1 MPENNVNSYKRGLYV
16 AIGVFLWLLAMVLII
31 NIGPVAKVLSFIF
44 TYTFGI
50 LSYVIYVLMLV
61 VGFFLIFFQDKVK
74 VSYPSRVVAS
84 IVLFL
89 GLDIIVTDIYVSVL
103 DTSSLITL
111 SNFTQ
116 YFSDS
121 CFSSVKYIRTTE
133 FINLFSVDTPFAGG
147 YLGYFIVALL
157 TNVGGYV
164 VSSLLIVLGVLL
176 YFVPNLRKL
185 IRRNSEVSPEGEDI
199 EIDDKSLKKEKT
211 KRVRVSNVNVVK
223 EASEVEEEEISYI
236 PTQGEGVLLKHAY
249 YDDGSAPLHE
259 QRGGFS
265 TADVPF
271 MDKKSLPVLSEEIDS
286 PKEIEP
292 EILKPQ
298 YKEPEP
304 VREQIY
310 VDTTSKKEEP
320 INLEEEQDLFVSYDD
335 EEFEQED
342 IEEEKIAAV
351 ESLSNFKESEP
362 EPIQEA
368 PNNVFIPSS
377 QKEEEVP
384 VVNEEPKNE
393 LETPAK
399 KRINYIPPS
408 LDLLKDRLSSFADS
422 GNIQMSESRAHIID
436 EKMKEFRT
444 DAHVASYVIG
454 PTVTRFNIAYGQNVS
469 YTKVENLIDD
479 LSIALNGVSCRF
491 VKTVLGTPYSGIE
504 IPNENKT
511 TVGFKEILKKLPDP
525 KEHPLA
531 VGFGVNVDGQTIWAD
546 YDQFP
551 HAIIAGTTG
560 SGKTVFVESIIAT
573 LIMRNSPDDVKIMI
587 VDPKFVDLTKFDGIP
602 HLLCPIIADYSQV
615 NVAFK
620 KLIEEMN
627 RRYEVFRNAR
637 VGDIKTFNK
646 YARANNLETMP
657 SIFVFIDEFAD
668 LVGEIKEITNLCQRL
683 AQKSRAAGI
692 YLCIAT
698 QRPDKN
704 VVTGN
709 LKANLP
715 THIAL
720 RTSNVTDSITIL
732 GEKGANYLQGKG
744 DMLVQTP
751 DVNQGDST
759 RLQGC
764 FLDDDEI
771 FGIVNY
777 LKENYKPDYD
787 PNFLDLVDHSE
798 EAADEVVKAGVY
810 GSSNDLDADGK
821 YSAIKEWVMG
831 LDYVSMSRIQVEWSI
846 GFSRARRIFNQLV
859 SEGIIEQTSATSN
872 KGSKVLIHEEEVDY
886 EVDSEE
892 VLY

>member
-1 MPENNVNSYKRGLYV
+1 MPEISENSYKHSLYI
-16 AIGVFLWLLAMVLII
+16 ALGVFLWLLAMVLII

-50 LSYVIYVLMLV
+50 MSYVIYLLMLV
-61 VGFFLIFFQDKVK
+61 FGFFLIFFQDKLK
-74 VSYPSRVVAS
+74 IKYPSRVVAS
-84 IVLFL
+84 IILFL
-89 GLDIIVTDIYVSVL
+89 GLDVLVTCIYVSVN
-103 DTSSLITL
+103 DSSELITL
-111 SNFTQ
+111 SNFTS
-116 YFSDS
+116 YFSKYCYED
-121 CFSSVKYIRTTE
+121 VKYVRTTE
-133 FINLFSVDTPFAGG
+133 FINLFSKSSPFAGG
-147 YLGYFIVALL
+147 YLGYFIVALI

-164 VSSLLIVLGVLL
+164 VSSLLVVLGILL

-185 IRRNSEVSPEGEDI
+185 TRKNTEENNEQEVKI
-199 EIDDKSLKKEKT
+199 NDKSLKKEKT
-211 KRVRVSNVNVVK
+211 KRVRIANVNVVK
-223 EASEVEEEEISYI
+223 EASDLEQEQPLYE
-236 PTQGEGVLLKHAY
+236 PPLGEGVLLKHAY
-249 YDDGSAPLHE
+249 YDDGSSSYHE
-259 QRGGFS
+259 ERRGGYT

-271 MDKKSLPVLSEEIDS
+271 MDKKSLPVISEV
-286 PKEIEP
+286 KEEKP
-292 EILKPQ
+292 TYQEEILKPRFE
-298 YKEPEP
+298 EPETP
-304 VREQIY
+304 RAQIY
-310 VDTTSKKEEP
+310 VDTTPKEETP
-320 INLEEEQDLFVSYDD
+320 INLEEESQEIFAPYEE
-335 EEFEQED
+335 EEFEDFDLETKA
-342 IEEEKIAAV
+342 EAV
-351 ESLSNFKESEP
+351 ESLSTFKEVEP
-362 EPIQEA
+362 A
-368 PNNVFIPSS
+368 PKPS
-377 QKEEEVP
+377 P
-384 VVNEEPKNE
+384 VVTPSPAPVVEETPVIPDEPKNE

-408 LDLLKDRLSSFADS
+408 IDLLKDRSSSFADS
-422 GNIQMSESRAHIID
+422 GNIQMSESRAHSID
-436 EKMKEFRT
+436 QKIAEFRT

-454 PTVTRFNIAYGQNVS
+454 PTVTRFNIQYGQNVS

-479 LSIALNGVSCRF
+479 ISIALNGVSCRF
-491 VKTVLGTPYSGIE
+491 VKTVPGTPYSGIE
-504 IPNENKT
+504 IPNINKT
-511 TVGFKEILKKLPDP
+511 TVGFKSILEKLPDS

-531 VGFGVNVDGQTIWAD
+531 IGFGVNVEGQTIWAD

-587 VDPKFVDLTKFDGIP
+587 VDPKFVDLTKFEGIP

-620 KLIEEMN
+620 KLIDEMN
-627 RRYEVFRNAR
+627 RRYEIFRNAR
-637 VGDIKTFNK
+637 VGDIKTFNR
-646 YARANNLETMP
+646 YAEANNLESMP

-764 FLDDDEI
+764 YLDDDEI

-821 YSAIKEWVMG
+821 YTAIKEWVMT

-846 GFSRARRIFNQLV
+846 GFSRARRIFNELV
-859 SEGIIEQTSATSN
+859 KEGIIEQSSSSSN
-872 KGSKVLIHEEEVDY
+872 KGSKVLIHEEEQDY